1 VPRSPFIR
9 DVPAIQALDAWRAAR
24 AAAGCPTRVGVERR
38 GLAEAI
44 GRITAEPVWAR
55 QSSPAFDSAGMD
67 GIAVRAADTVGA
79 SETTPITL
87 TDFDVVDTGDPVP
100 QGRDAVVM
108 REHVHLVGPESD
120 PDSGAAT
127 KGAELVAAAVPYQHV
142 RSVGEDVAAGELLL
156 PQGHHGGA
164 GAPPTGRRGAAHRRR
179 DPAVG
184 LRTRYRGDH

>member
-1 VPRSPFIR
+1 
-9 DVPAIQALDAWRAAR
+9 
-24 AAAGCPTRVGVERR
+24 
-38 GLAEAI
+38 
-44 GRITAEPVWAR
+44 
-55 QSSPAFDSAGMD
+55 MD

-79 SETTPITL
+79 SDTTPITL

-142 RSVGEDVAAGELLL
+142 RSVGEDVAADGGGVVLDPDVAALDGRHL
-156 PQGHHGGA
+156 PDGGRPA
-164 GAPPTGRRGAAHRRR
+164 PGA
-179 DPAVG
+179 
-184 LRTRYRGDH
+184 